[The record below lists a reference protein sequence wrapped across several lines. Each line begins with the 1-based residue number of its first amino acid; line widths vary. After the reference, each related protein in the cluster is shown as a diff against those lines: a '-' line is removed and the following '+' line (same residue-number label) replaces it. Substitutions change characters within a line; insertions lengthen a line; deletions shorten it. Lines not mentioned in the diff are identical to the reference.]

1 MGDAMNL
8 LIAILAAGFGL
19 LILIWALVP
28 FAPIIGAWL
37 RSRQPAPICG
47 NCRYF
52 ARHFDGTFCDR
63 RAIWRLSTDQKCN
76 IGEVRT

>member
-1 MGDAMNL
+1 MIANL
-8 LIAILAAGFGL
+8 LIALAGLAILSL
-19 LILIWALVP
+19 AL
-28 FAPIIGAWL
+28 APIIGACL

-63 RAIWRLSTDQKCN
+63 RVIWRLRTDPVCN

>member
-1 MGDAMNL
+1 MTNL
-8 LIAILAAGFGL
+8 LAAVLIAGFGL

-37 RSRQPAPICG
+37 RSRQPAPTCG

-52 ARHFDGTFCDR
+52 TRYLDGTFCDR
-63 RAIWRLSTDQKCN
+63 RAIWRMANDPACN
-76 IGEVRT
+76 IGEVKS